1 MEQKR
6 YKILIVD
13 DEESNLALLYRTL
26 RSKYDITKAH
36 NAIEALEILKTQQ
49 FDCILSDHKMPIMD
63 GVEFLKRVNEIQPKT
78 MRLLVTAYS
87 DVKILIDAINYAKIY
102 RYIKKPFT
110 PDELLMIVDSALE
123 CYQLEIDNENLI
135 SDLKD
140 LFSGTVK
147 AIIEA
152 LDAKDSF
159 TLGRSRRVAYYS
171 MKMVDKLALNPTEVS
186 QIELAGLL
194 HDIGMIGVAEEILNK
209 SQKLTQE
216 EFEKIKM
223 HVHYSVKIL
232 EDIKQLYEITE
243 IIKYHHEYYNG
254 CGYPYGLKGDEI
266 PLGSRII
273 AIADA
278 YDSMV
283 SKRAYRN
290 SLSAEEALK
299 VIEQSA
305 GQQFDP
311 NLVEIFKSIL
321 PEAKKEIE
329 EYEKQQK
336 ILSFEDENNNFTQN
350 QKEINANS

>member
-1 MEQKR
+1 MEDKR
-6 YKILIVD
+6 YKVLIVD
-13 DEESNLALLYRTL
+13 DEEDNLALLYRTL
-26 RSKYDITKAH
+26 RTKYTITKAH
-36 NAIEALEILKTQQ
+36 SAIEALEILKTEK
-49 FDCILSDHKMPIMD
+49 FDCILSDHKMPLMD
-63 GVEFLKRVNEIQPKT
+63 GVEFLKRVNDIQPRT

-110 PDELLMIVDSALE
+110 PDELLMIVESALE
-123 CYQLEIDNENLI
+123 CYQLKIDNENLI
-135 SDLKD
+135 TDLKD

-159 TLGRSRRVAYYS
+159 TLGRSRRVAFYALKIVS
-171 MKMVDKLALNPTEVS
+171 KMALSPAEVS
-186 QIELAGLL
+186 KIELAGLL
-194 HDIGMIGVAEEILNK
+194 HDIGMIGVAEDILNK
-209 SQKLTQE
+209 TQKLSDE

-232 EDIKQLYEITE
+232 EDIKQLCEITE

-254 CGYPYGLKGDEI
+254 CGYPFGLKGEQI

-283 SKRAYRN
+283 SKRAYRD
-290 SLSAEEALK
+290 SLTSDEALK
-299 VIEQSA
+299 VIEQGA
-305 GQQFDP
+305 GKQFDP
-311 NLVEIFKSIL
+311 NLVEIFKIVL
-321 PEAKKEIE
+321 PEALQEIREYEAKEI
-329 EYEKQQK
+329 YT
-336 ILSFEDENNNFTQN
+336 EN
-350 QKEINANS
+350 

>member
-1 MEQKR
+1 MEERK
-6 YKILIVD
+6 YKLLIVD
-13 DEESNLALLYRTL
+13 DEEDNLALMYRTL
-26 RSKYDITKAH
+26 RTKYNITKAH
-36 NAIEALEILKTQQ
+36 SAIEALEILRTEQ
-49 FDCILSDHKMPIMD
+49 FDCILSDHKMPLMD
-63 GVEFLKRVNEIQPKT
+63 GVEFLKRVNDMQPKT

-102 RYIKKPFT
+102 RYIKKPYS
-110 PDELLMIVDSALE
+110 PDELLMIVEAALE
-123 CYQLEIDNENLI
+123 TYQLKLDNENLI
-135 SDLKD
+135 TDLKD

-159 TLGRSRRVAYYS
+159 TLGRSRRVAFYALKIVN
-171 MKMVDKLALNPTEVS
+171 KMALTPAEVS

-209 SQKLTQE
+209 TQKLSDE
-216 EFEKIKM
+216 EYEKIKM

-254 CGYPYGLKGDEI
+254 CGYPFGLKGEEI

-283 SKRAYRN
+283 SNRAYRS
-290 SLSAEEALK
+290 SLTSEEALE
-299 VIEQSA
+299 VIQQGA
-305 GQQFDP
+305 GKQFDP
-311 NLVEIFKSIL
+311 NLVQIFASIL
-321 PEAKKEIE
+321 PEALEEIKQYEIKEPVFNE
-329 EYEKQQK
+329 Q
-336 ILSFEDENNNFTQN
+336 
-350 QKEINANS
+350 